1 MIYYRLKDN
10 SIPRINLINS
20 VTIYPP
26 YVHFR
31 RQLDE
36 YVIYIIVRGE
46 MHLRENNID
55 YILKQNDVMILS
67 PQYEHY
73 GIKATECEYYFIHF
87 NGEIVEDSNINNVKE
102 ELLSLRFKS
111 LKSDGLFGMR
121 EDDIILPN
129 YFHFSSTTSVIN
141 LISKAGE
148 IISLSKDRREHFSIK
163 ADCMLMELFIDMSRA
178 CTSELLF
185 ETKASTSKAS
195 RKVFDLLNY
204 FNSYYMEDISG
215 DSIEE
220 ILGCNFDYLNRV
232 FKQATGKTIF
242 NYLNELRISKAKQ
255 LLKSGF
261 HSITD
266 VAEMTGFND
275 AYYFSKVFKKYS
287 GTTPG
292 KYSRSKRKTEN
303 INT

>member
-20 VTIYPP
+20 VTIRPP

-55 YILKQNDVMILS
+55 YVLKQNDVMILS

-87 NGEIVEDSNINNVKE
+87 NCEIVEDSNVNNVKE
-102 ELLSLRFKS
+102 DLLSLRFKS

-121 EDDIILPN
+121 EDNIILPN

-141 LISKAGE
+141 LISKVGE
-148 IISLSKDRREHFSIK
+148 IISLSKDRREHFSVK

-185 ETKASTSKAS
+185 ETKASSSKAS

-204 FNSYYMEDISG
+204 FNSYYMENISG

-242 NYLNELRISKAKQ
+242 NYLNELRISKAKH
-255 LLKSGF
+255 LLESGF

-275 AYYFSKVFKKYS
+275 AYYFSKVFKKYA

-292 KYSRSKRKTEN
+292 KYSKSKRQTEN

>member
-255 LLKSGF
+255 LLESGF